1 LEIDVSWMRA
11 LVYALLCGVWL
22 VCDEVPGE
30 LVIFG
35 SRVWWMDEFDA
46 LDHGHFVVDEVR
58 GLSQYRIRCS
68 N

>member
-1 LEIDVSWMRA
+1 LEIDVS
-11 LVYALLCGVWL
+11 ALLCGVWL
-22 VCDEVPGE
+22 VCDEVLHV

-35 SRVWWMDEFDA
+35 SRAWWTDEFDA
-46 LDHGHFVVDEVR
+46 LDHEHFVVDEVR